1 MTWVELAPSCWRLWS
16 HPSGILLE
24 EAWSR
29 SSSEPTM
36 LAPRKRRTHSPATAA
51 LAGGKGGKGGK
62 WWEMVEKGEWG
73 WDFPWIF
80 GCCSHSINFSLTYHI
95 YIYKS
100 LYIYIYMSIYIYVY
114 IHTHTY
120 IYIVYIYMCVFYQ
133 FQTEVSSSWQIIFHV
148 FMVRGYSSLGLVSG
162 HNSNRKTRS
171 STRVPIISSSD
182 AKSGTY
188 R

>member
-1 MTWVELAPSCWRLWS
+1 M
-16 HPSGILLE
+16 
-24 EAWSR
+24 
-29 SSSEPTM
+29 
-36 LAPRKRRTHSPATAA
+36 
-51 LAGGKGGKGGK
+51 
-62 WWEMVEKGEWG
+62 
-73 WDFPWIF
+73 
-80 GCCSHSINFSLTYHI
+80 SIYIHTHI
-95 YIYKS
+95 YIS
-100 LYIYIYMSIYIYVY
+100 LYIYI
-114 IHTHTY
+114 
-120 IYIVYIYMCVFYQ
+120 CVFYQ